1 MQKRRVPRKQT
12 NRKER
17 APDNR
22 DGTNMR
28 RLRRHYAQLLALVLC
43 GVVSVPALVFAHPPG
58 PSPHHGGR
66 LKQLIANLGLDEKTL
81 TEVNQI
87 LEVSQTERQEL
98 RRQLREAHEHM
109 RTLLEQA
116 EPDEATVMAQADT
129 IGALE
134 TEAQKQRLRTILRV
148 RAFLTPAQRA
158 KLLELLR
165 ARHPRRAPRPLPPQ
179 GEP

>member
-1 MQKRRVPRKQT
+1 MKR
-12 NRKER
+12 
-17 APDNR
+17 
-22 DGTNMR
+22 
-28 RLRRHYAQLLALVLC
+28 LLRHYALLSMLVL
-43 GVVSVPALVFAHPPG
+43 GGFVSVPALVFAHPPG
-58 PSPHHGGR
+58 SPPHHGGR
-66 LKQLIANLGLDEKTL
+66 LKQLIADLGLDEKTL

-87 LEVSQTERQEL
+87 LEASQAERREL
-98 RRQLREAHEHM
+98 RRQRREAHQHM

-165 ARHPRRAPRPLPPQ
+165 ARHPRRFPTPVPPQ

>member
-1 MQKRRVPRKQT
+1 
-12 NRKER
+12 
-17 APDNR
+17 
-22 DGTNMR
+22 MR
-28 RLRRHYAQLLALVLC
+28 RLFRQDVQLLALVLC
-43 GVVSVPALVFAHPPG
+43 GLVSMSVLALAHPPG
-58 PSPHHGGR
+58 PAPPPHGGR
-66 LKQLIANLGLDEKTL
+66 LKQLIADLGLDEKTL
-81 TEVNQI
+81 TEVNQV
-87 LEVSQTERQEL
+87 LEESQAEHQEL

-116 EPDEATVMAQADT
+116 EPDEVTVMAQADT

-134 TEAQKQRLRTILRV
+134 TETQKQRLRTILRV

-165 ARHPRRAPRPLPPQ
+165 ARYPRRSARPFPPQ

>member
-1 MQKRRVPRKQT
+1 MP
-12 NRKER
+12 
-17 APDNR
+17 
-22 DGTNMR
+22 
-28 RLRRHYAQLLALVLC
+28 ALVL
-43 GVVSVPALVFAHPPG
+43 AHPPG
-58 PSPHHGGR
+58 PSLGPGPHGGR
-66 LKQLIANLGLDEKTL
+66 LKQLIADLGLDEKTL

-87 LEVSQTERQEL
+87 LEASQTEHQEL

-116 EPDEATVMAQADT
+116 EPDEVMVMAQADA

-165 ARHPRRAPRPLPPQ
+165 TRHSRRPPRPLPPQ